1 MVNFIF
7 VAVIEVT
14 VEAFSVLQHCRN
26 INIKILRY
34 HTISADIKI
43 LHVVCTYL
51 MIFI

>member
-34 HTISADIKI
+34 YTISADIKI

>member
-26 INIKILRY
+26 IERY
-34 HTISADIKI
+34 DIKI
-43 LHVVCTYL
+43 LYVVCTYL